1 MAGPPRARIA
11 KELEDIERDD
21 SCGIRIQRDSEVT
34 MVRRIYAERHRVSVA
49 DASANIHGLWW
60 RTNNKLGGTVGVIV
74 LVSLGRELLVFVSMF
89 PVFWGGVDPMTPVL
103 TILFAHLSTPT
114 GWIRRGS
121 SRVPTT
127 RPTPAANSRKDSKVP
142 VAIEIPVGYPFEPPK
157 MKFRNKVWHPNVSSV
172 TGAICLDIL
181 KDQWSPALTL
191 KTAII
196 SLQALLCAPVPE
208 DPQVSHDACGA
219 QAGSHRGVAPQ
230 PAKALGPMIGWS
242 GREPEQAREWTRLYA
257 SEEAAEEAAED
268 PNVVTLLGLGVPDKE
283 EANKLLGEV
292 GGNVEAAA
300 DLFFSR
306 AA

>member
-21 SCGIRIQRDSEVT
+21 SCGIRIRRETDVT
-34 MVRRIYAERHRVSVA
+34 MTGFFPGPDDTPYS
-49 DASANIHGLWW
+49 
-60 RTNNKLGGTVGVIV
+60 GGQFT
-74 LVSLGRELLVFVSMF
+74 
-89 PVFWGGVDPMTPVL
+89 
-103 TILFAHLSTPT
+103 
-114 GWIRRGS
+114 
-121 SRVPTT
+121 
-127 RPTPAANSRKDSKVP
+127 

-208 DPQVSHDACGA
+208 DPQD
-219 QAGSHRGVAPQ
+219 GVVANQ
-230 PAKALGPMIGWS
+230 YLS
-242 GREPEQAREWTRLYA
+242 NFEEFQEQAAEWTRLYA

-268 PNVVTLLGLGVPDKE
+268 PNVATLLGLGVPNKE